1 MCSGLDVKNQSDRQL
16 VGVLEKKI
24 MQLTLVKNDYLTDV
38 IQHQDPALLLARMR
52 WDKERKTGKQQKDG
66 DLDGR
71 CSEDSGIALEE
82 DFENVQ
88 FENAN
93 DNDDD
98 DDNDEHVLVLH
109 GLPTS
114 GETKKAGSDVCL
126 LQNLLKRRVKKLFK
140 EAGVGEAFQLLNVR
154 HWHEGPTMKGR
165 APLILTFSSR

>member
-1 MCSGLDVKNQSDRQL
+1 MCSGLDAKNHSDRKL

-24 MQLTLVKNDYLTDV
+24 MQLTLVKNDYLTGV

-52 WDKERKTGKQQKDG
+52 WDKDRKNGKQQKDKEKDG

-88 FENAN
+88 FENDTN
-93 DNDDD
+93 DA

-109 GLPTS
+109 GLNTS

-140 EAGVGEAFQLLNVR
+140 EAGVCLLYTSDAAD
-154 HWHEGPTMKGR
+154 E
-165 APLILTFSSR
+165 